1 MKKGFSC
8 LLLALLFSLLTLLP
22 ALAFVEPSG
31 AFFVT
36 DKAEV
41 LTPNTE
47 NKIISQNELLEE
59 ETGAQIVVVTM
70 TYLDE
75 EDYYADEYA
84 VQLMNDW
91 GVGDGEKN
99 NGMLLLLVT
108 EAGKAWLSTGD
119 GINEAL
125 DNDQVGTLLSRW
137 FWKKFDAGDYDG
149 AVSDLF
155 DRLIDWYE
163 DYYGFRLGSGIQT
176 AETGQQEERGG
187 ISPVLLIVI
196 IVIALISL
204 FRSGFFGIFTPR
216 RRTWGFGP
224 GSGYSRGSTYR
235 SGGYRSSGS
244 SYRSSGGGSYRSSGG
259 SYRSGGSFSG
269 GRSHSGGGGRSGGG
283 GAGRR

>member
-1 MKKGFSC
+1 MRMSAMKKGLSC
-8 LLLALLFSLLTLLP
+8 LLLALLLSLLTLLP

-31 AFFVT
+31 AFYVT

-59 ETGAQIVVVTM
+59 ETGAQIAVVTV

-75 EDYYADEYA
+75 EDYHADEYA
-84 VQLMNDW
+84 ARLMKDW
-91 GVGDGEKN
+91 GVGDGEKK

-155 DRLIDWYE
+155 DRLIEWYE
-163 DYYGFRLGSGIQT
+163 DYYDFRLGSGIQT

-187 ISPVLLIVI
+187 ISPILLIVI

-235 SGGYRSSGS
+235 SGG
-244 SYRSSGGGSYRSSGG
+244 GGSYRSSGG

-269 GRSHSGGGGRSGGG
+269 GRSHSGGGGGRSGGG